1 MNKIYLLLGS
11 NINPEKNIPI
21 ALEYLKKIPGCMLLK
36 TSGTW
41 RTKPVGSCCTD
52 FLNIAVLIETSLN
65 PTTLKSHLAAVESAM
80 GRVRTED
87 KNAPRVIDLDI
98 VAINDRIIDA
108 EVEVFDHLL
117 LPLSEVAPDL
127 ILPGT
132 KRTLAETSA
141 ERLKTTAAVRA
152 E

>member
-1 MNKIYLLLGS
+1 
-11 NINPEKNIPI
+11 
-21 ALEYLKKIPGCMLLK
+21 
-36 TSGTW
+36 
-41 RTKPVGSCCTD
+41 
-52 FLNIAVLIETSLN
+52 
-65 PTTLKSHLAAVESAM
+65 M

-127 ILPGT
+127 FLPGT
-132 KRTLAETSA
+132 KRTLAVISA
-141 ERLKTTAAVRA
+141 ERLKTTTAVR
-152 E
+152 EE